1 VADAPLRTDGS
12 TITALVHGRTDI
24 GRAREHNED
33 AFVAADFATLTP
45 LEPLPAALR
54 FGVDRPGPLLMVA
67 DGMGGAAAG
76 EIASA
81 MAVTAVL
88 ETLGETDYAAAA
100 SDPDLF
106 AAALRGVLETVN
118 GQIHNHATA
127 NLAHRG
133 MGTTATLAVTVG
145 DTLYVAQVGDS
156 RAYLV
161 RNGEARQLTKDQ
173 SLIQKLI
180 DDGEL
185 TPEEA
190 ERSERRNII
199 LQALGPEPLVR
210 VDVTHQRLRRGDA
223 VIICTDGL
231 SGLVSAT
238 ELARAADE
246 EPTVADVCDR
256 LIGAANTAG
265 GFDNITV
272 VAARFDGAALASAAA
287 GDEVGYRP
295 VGGVTTS
302 IWRATPAAALA
313 RILTPAGGPAVDATP
328 ERAAVQR
335 SVGPIYALLALAVVV
350 LAVLAVLRLVP

>member
-1 VADAPLRTDGS
+1 VDDAQPPSDAAS
-12 TITALVHGRTDI
+12 ITALVHGRTDI

-33 AFVAADFATLTP
+33 AFVAADFATLAP
-45 LEPLPAALR
+45 LDPLPATLH
-54 FGVDRPGPLLMVA
+54 FGVLEPGPLLMVA

-81 MAVTAVL
+81 MAVDAVL
-88 ETLGETDYAAAA
+88 DALGGADLSSAAA
-100 SDPDLF
+100 DPDRF
-106 AAALRGVLETVN
+106 AAALRAVVESAN
-118 GQIHNHATA
+118 ERIHSHAVA

-133 MGTTATLAVTVG
+133 MGTTATVAVTVG

-161 RNGEARQLTKDQ
+161 RDREARQLTKDQ

-199 LQALGPEPLVR
+199 LQALGPEALVR

-223 VIICTDGL
+223 VIVCTDGL
-231 SGLVSAT
+231 SGLVSAS
-238 ELARAADE
+238 EIAGAAVD

-256 LIGAANTAG
+256 LISAANAAG

-272 VAARFDGAALASAAA
+272 VAARFDGAGLASPTT

-295 VGGVTTS
+295 VGGVVTS

-313 RILTPAGGPAVDATP
+313 RILTPASVPTVDSIP
-328 ERAAVQR
+328 EARVTRR
-335 SVGPIYALLALAVVV
+335 SVGPVYALLAAAFLV
-350 LAVLAVLRLVP
+350 LAVLAVLRLV

>member
-1 VADAPLRTDGS
+1 MADAPLRTDAPA
-12 TITALVHGRTDI
+12 ITALVHGRTDI

-33 AFVAADFATLTP
+33 AFIAADFSTLGA
-45 LEPLPAALR
+45 LEPLPATLR
-54 FGVDRPGPLLMVA
+54 FGADRPGPLLMVA

-81 MAVTAVL
+81 MAVSAAL

-100 SDPDLF
+100 TDPDLF

-118 GQIHNHATA
+118 ERIHTHATA

-133 MGTTATLAVTVG
+133 MGTTATLAVTLG

-199 LQALGPEPLVR
+199 LQALGPEPVVR

-223 VIICTDGL
+223 VIVCTDGL

-238 ELARAADE
+238 DIARAADE

-256 LIGAANTAG
+256 LIGEANGAG

-272 VAARFDGAALASAAA
+272 VAARFDGAALTSPAA

-295 VGGVTTS
+295 VGGVVTS

-313 RILTPAGGPAVDATP
+313 RILTPAGTPSVDTTP
-328 ERAAVQR
+328 QRPLPQR
-335 SVGPIYALLALAVVV
+335 SVGPIYALLAVAVVV
-350 LAVLAVLRLVP
+350 LAVLAVLRLV

>member
-1 VADAPLRTDGS
+1 MDDAPIPSDAPS
-12 TITALVHGRTDI
+12 ITALVHGRTDI

-33 AFVAADFATLTP
+33 AFVAADFATLAP
-45 LEPLPAALR
+45 LAPLPAALR
-54 FGVDRPGPLLMVA
+54 FGATGAGPLLMVA

-76 EIASA
+76 EVASA
-81 MAVTAVL
+81 MAVSAVL
-88 ETLGETDYAAAA
+88 DALRETELTAAAA
-100 SDPDLF
+100 DPDLF
-106 AAALRGVLETVN
+106 AASLKGVLEAAT
-118 GQIHNHATA
+118 QRIHTHATA
-127 NLAHRG
+127 NLSHRG
-133 MGTTATLAVTVG
+133 MGTTATVAVAVG

-199 LQALGPEPLVR
+199 LQALGPEALVR

-223 VIICTDGL
+223 VIVCTDGL

-256 LIGAANTAG
+256 LIGAANAAG

-272 VAARFDGAALASAAA
+272 VAARFDGSALASPGAS
-287 GDEVGYRP
+287 DEVGYRP

-302 IWRATPAAALA
+302 IWRTTPAAALA
-313 RILTPAGGPAVDATP
+313 RILTPVGQPTVDSTPDQRPPA
-328 ERAAVQR
+328 R
-335 SVGPIYALLALAVVV
+335 SVTPIYALLAVAVAV
-350 LAVLAVLRLVP
+350 LAVLAVLRLV